1 MASIIDTL
9 KIYER
14 LKAANLDER
23 AAKEIAEVF
32 RESIED
38 RFVTKKDLDD
48 ALDRLETKLETKLV
62 YEIEKSKSE
71 TIKWTFVFW
80 VGQLAAMAALFKFFL
95 AK

>member
-1 MASIIDTL
+1 MASTIDTL

-23 AAKEIAEVF
+23 AAKEITEVF

-48 ALDRLETKLETKLV
+48 ALDRLETKLV
-62 YEIEKSKSE
+62 GEIEKSKSE
-71 TIKWTFVFW
+71 TIKWTFLFW
-80 VGQLAAMAALFKFFL
+80 VGQLAAMVALFKFFL